1 MKATTWI
8 SIILAAATVVFAVMW
23 IGANNQKTVL
33 NKQNDSIR
41 TSFEEA
47 TKTINEIQGNLDT
60 IESGITGNLI
70 TGKELPGEDRKTT
83 LLNTINGMKKQI
95 ETDKKR
101 IADLETML
109 AKSKTQIKGIQD
121 MVEKLKA
128 SLADKEKI
136 VAELSDQLGIV
147 TTTLE
152 TERTLSKE
160 EIAKR
165 DKDIADKQ
173 VLLEAQEKDINTM
186 FYAFGTRKDLM
197 DKKIISRQ
205 GGLLGIG
212 KVSTLQK
219 NTDLE
224 RFQTFSLQ
232 QSESI
237 SFPLTKKG
245 YSILTNQNSASYK
258 VERDGQSYVLK
269 VLDKSLFRK
278 NKVLVI
284 EIL

>member
-8 SIILAAATVVFAVMW
+8 SIILAAATIVFAVMW
-23 IGANNQKTVL
+23 ISTNSQKSVL
-33 NKQNDSIR
+33 TKQNDSIK

-60 IESGITGNLI
+60 IESGL
-70 TGKELPGEDRKTT
+70 TGKLISESEMPGEDRKTKMISAIT
-83 LLNTINGMKKQI
+83 GMKKQI
-95 ETDKKR
+95 DADKKR
-101 IADLETML
+101 IAELESML
-109 AKSKTQIKGIQD
+109 ANSKVQIKGIQE
-121 MVEKLKA
+121 MVNKLKVA
-128 SLADKEKI
+128 LADKEKI
-136 VAELSDQLGIV
+136 VAELSDKLGIM
-147 TTTLE
+147 TETLV
-152 TERTLSKE
+152 TERALSKE

-173 VLLEAQEKDINTM
+173 ALLEAQEKDNNII
-186 FYAFGTRKDLM
+186 FFAFGTRKDLM

-212 KVSTLQK
+212 KVSTVQK
-219 NTDLE
+219 NTDLG

-232 QSESI
+232 EADGI
-237 SFPLTKKG
+237 TFPMTKKG
-245 YSILTNQNSASYK
+245 YSILTNQGSSSYK
-258 VERDGQSYVLK
+258 VERDGPNHILK
-269 VLDKSLFRK
+269 VVDKSLFRK